1 MTWVDQLKNSLP
13 DSVSDVKLSLDLIQH
28 SQLQPEEAEAVALA
42 AAYAQGNTR
51 FVKWLDSMIANR
63 QEAQA
68 AISAASLTIM
78 DNVYSPFIATSMQ
91 LRPLYDAESLESLN
105 SVPRKLSMS
114 AVLTHGGTTQAR
126 FELYCL
132 AASAVTKFGYCIQR
146 LYTPLQDQGYTVEQ
160 LRDAAQIAAVIASVS
175 KIWDN

>member
-78 DNVYSPFIATSMQ
+78 DSVYSPFLIQSMH
-91 LRPLYDAESLESLN
+91 LLPYDRESLH

-114 AVLTHGGTTQAR
+114 AVLTHGGTTKAR

-132 AASAVTKFGYCIQR
+132 AANAVTRFAYNIER

>member
-13 DSVSDVKLSLDLIQH
+13 DSVIDVKLSLDLIQN

-78 DNVYSPFIATSMQ
+78 DNVYSPFIFTSMQ
-91 LRPLYDAESLESLN
+91 WFPYENENLN

-132 AASAVTKFGYCIQR
+132 AASAVIKFGYYIQR

>member
-13 DSVSDVKLSLDLIQH
+13 DSVIDVKLSLDLIQH
-28 SQLQPEEAEAVALA
+28 SQLRPEEAEGVALA

-68 AISAASLTIM
+68 AISAASVIIM
-78 DNVYSPFIATSMQ
+78 DNVYLSFILAAKHWGQ
-91 LRPLYDAESLESLN
+91 WYEYLELDT
-105 SVPRKLSMS
+105 VQRELSRS

-132 AASAVTKFGYCIQR
+132 AASAVTKFAYWIQR
-146 LYTPLQDQGYTVEQ
+146 LYLPLQNQGYTEAQ
-160 LRDAAQIAAVIASVS
+160 LKDAAQIAAVIASVS

>member
-42 AAYAQGNTR
+42 AAYAQGNSR

-78 DNVYSPFIATSMQ
+78 DTVYSPFIVTSMQ
-91 LRPLYDAESLESLN
+91 WGPLYDAERLN

-132 AASAVTKFGYCIQR
+132 AASAVTRFGYCIQR

>member
-42 AAYAQGNTR
+42 AAYAQGNSR

-78 DNVYSPFIATSMQ
+78 DTVYSPFIVTSMQ
-91 LRPLYDAESLESLN
+91 WGPWDAGILESLN

-132 AASAVTKFGYCIQR
+132 AASAITRFWLQILR
-146 LYTPLQDQGYTVEQ
+146 LYTSLQDQGYTVEQ

-175 KIWDN
+175 KVWDN